1 MQFFWVGGCASTTAV
16 RNRFDCSDDAQSI
29 RNAFAIGIQFSYDSS
44 TIPMRFFPELDSFA
58 SYLAVAALAIATW
71 VFLIVPLWRRWHPR
85 LLLLSKNNLLK
96 KRLAA
101 ATIVLLV
108 FAVGLWTGWHKD
120 AISARL
126 SRWHS
131 ELTRT
136 IPSPSPSPSPLTL
149 TESSVE
155 AMAQTPASWPPLV
168 DQTPASWPSLVD
180 QLLREGIELRDRGDT
195 TNAIERLQEAL
206 DSEPNNAAVL
216 AELAKTYDL
225 MQLYDRANEM
235 WRKLQEMGPS
245 AGAAYE
251 LADRRLKLG
260 VPTPAAAPMPTAPD
274 SSSREVSTS
283 PYGTAADFAKYAIKP
298 REHEIDQV
306 PPLPTSTASEVS
318 SPATRASPAE
328 PGPSAE
334 TAVAQPGGRL
344 IVLRAPNFGWN
355 LALNLKIDGRAAA
368 NIVQSR
374 RYDDFVPEGRHMLT
388 VSVAPNYQP
397 TSTVLNVRRGQT
409 YVFTATRQNTDSV
422 VLVPSALPP
431 GQPH

>member
-1 MQFFWVGGCASTTAV
+1 
-16 RNRFDCSDDAQSI
+16 
-29 RNAFAIGIQFSYDSS
+29 
-44 TIPMRFFPELDSFA
+44 MRFFRELDPFTSHV
-58 SYLAVAALAIATW
+58 AVAALAIATW
-71 VFLIVPLWRRWHPR
+71 VFLIIPLWRRCRPR

-108 FAVGLWTGWHKD
+108 FAVGLWAGWNKD
-120 AISARL
+120 AISAGL

-136 IPSPSPSPSPLTL
+136 IPSASPSPGPLTL
-149 TESSVE
+149 TESPVE
-155 AMAQTPASWPPLV
+155 AMAQTPASWP
-168 DQTPASWPSLVD
+168 SLGD

-206 DSEPNNAAVL
+206 ESEPNNAAVL

-235 WRKLQEMGPS
+235 WRKLQEIGPT

-251 LADRRLKLG
+251 LADRRLKDG
-260 VPTPAAAPMPTAPD
+260 VPTPAAAPVPTAPD

-306 PPLPTSTASEVS
+306 PPVPTSTASEVS
-318 SPATRASPAE
+318 SPATGASPAE

-355 LALNLKIDGRAAA
+355 LAVNLKIDGRTAA
-368 NIVQSR
+368 NIVQGR
-374 RYDDFVPEGRHMLT
+374 RYDDFVPAGRHSLT
-388 VSVAPNYQP
+388 VSAVPNYQP
-397 TSTVLNVRRGQT
+397 TSTVLIVEDGQT
-409 YVFTATRQNTDSV
+409 YIFTATRQQNTDSV
-422 VLVPSALPP
+422 VLVPSTLPS
-431 GQPH
+431 GQLH

>member
-1 MQFFWVGGCASTTAV
+1 
-16 RNRFDCSDDAQSI
+16 
-29 RNAFAIGIQFSYDSS
+29 
-44 TIPMRFFPELDSFA
+44 MRFFRELNPFA
-58 SYLAVAALAIATW
+58 SHVAVAALAIATW
-71 VFLIVPLWRRWHPR
+71 IFLIVPLWRRWRPR

-108 FAVGLWTGWHKD
+108 FAAGLWTGWHKD
-120 AISARL
+120 ALSARL
-126 SRWHS
+126 SRWHG

-149 TESSVE
+149 PESSVE
-155 AMAQTPASWPPLV
+155 AMAQTPAFLPSLV

-180 QLLREGIELRDRGDT
+180 QLLREGLELRDRGDT
-195 TNAIERLQEAL
+195 TNAIERLKEAL

-225 MQLYDRANEM
+225 MQLYDRANEI

-260 VPTPAAAPMPTAPD
+260 VPTPAEGPMPTAPD

-318 SPATRASPAE
+318 SPATRASLAE

-344 IVLRAPNFGWN
+344 IVLRAPNFGSN
-355 LALNLKIDGRAAA
+355 MALNLKIDGRTAA
-368 NIVQSR
+368 NVVQGQ

-388 VSVAPNYQP
+388 VSVVSNNQP
-397 TSTVLNVRRGQT
+397 TSTVLNVRGGQT
-409 YVFTATRQNTDSV
+409 YVFTATRGNTDSV

-431 GQPH
+431 RQPR

>member
-1 MQFFWVGGCASTTAV
+1 MDV
-16 RNRFDCSDDAQSI
+16 
-29 RNAFAIGIQFSYDSS
+29 Y
-44 TIPMRFFPELDSFA
+44 
-58 SYLAVAALAIATW
+58 
-71 VFLIVPLWRRWHPR
+71 
-85 LLLLSKNNLLK
+85 LLK

-136 IPSPSPSPSPLTL
+136 IPSPSPSASPSTL
-149 TESSVE
+149 TASPME
-155 AMAQTPASWPPLV
+155 AMAQTPEPWDSEITFNPLHSN
-168 DQTPASWPSLVD
+168 AAEPSLVD
-180 QLLREGIELRDRGDT
+180 QLRREGVELRDRGDT
-195 TNAIERLQEAL
+195 TNAIERFKEAL

-216 AELAKTYDL
+216 VELAKTYDL
-225 MQLYDRANEM
+225 VQLYDRANEI

-274 SSSREVSTS
+274 SSSHEVSTS
-283 PYGTAADFAKYAIKP
+283 PDESAADFTKYAVKP
-298 REHEIDQV
+298 PEHEIDQV

-318 SPATRASPAE
+318 PPATRASPAE
-328 PGPSAE
+328 PSPSTE
-334 TAVAQPGGRL
+334 TAVAQPDGRL
-344 IVLRAPNFGWN
+344 IVLRAPNFGSN
-355 LALNLKIDGRAAA
+355 MALNLKIDGRTAA
-368 NIVQSR
+368 NIVQGG
-374 RYDDFVPEGRHMLT
+374 RYDEFVPAGRHMLT
-388 VSVAPNYQP
+388 VSAGANYQP
-397 TSTVLNVRRGQT
+397 TSTVLNVQHGQT
-409 YVFTATRQNTDSV
+409 YVFTAIRQNTDSV

>member
-1 MQFFWVGGCASTTAV
+1 
-16 RNRFDCSDDAQSI
+16 
-29 RNAFAIGIQFSYDSS
+29 
-44 TIPMRFFPELDSFA
+44 MRFFREFDPFA
-58 SYLAVAALAIATW
+58 SHVAVAALAIATW
-71 VFLIVPLWRRWHPR
+71 VFLIVPLWRRWRPR
-85 LLLLSKNNLLK
+85 WLLLSKNNLLK

-101 ATIVLLV
+101 ASIVLLV
-108 FAVGLWTGWHKD
+108 FAVGLWMGWHKD

-126 SRWHS
+126 SRWHG

-136 IPSPSPSPSPLTL
+136 IPSPSPSPGPLTL
-149 TESSVE
+149 TESVE
-155 AMAQTPASWPPLV
+155 AKAQTPASWPPLV
-168 DQTPASWPSLVD
+168 DQTPASWPSLLD

-206 DSEPNNAAVL
+206 DSEPNNATVL

-235 WRKLQEMGPS
+235 WRKLQEIGPS

-344 IVLRAPNFGWN
+344 IVLRSANFGWN
-355 LALNLKIDGRAAA
+355 LALNLKVDGKTAA
-368 NIVQSR
+368 NIVQGRS
-374 RYDDFVPEGRHMLT
+374 YDEFVPEGRHMLT
-388 VSVAPNYQP
+388 VSVVSNYHP
-397 TSTVLNVRRGQT
+397 TSTVLNVRSGQT
-409 YVFTATRQNTDSV
+409 YVFTAIRQNTDSV

-431 GQPH
+431 GEPH

>member
-1 MQFFWVGGCASTTAV
+1 LHSRTAL
-16 RNRFDCSDDAQSI
+16 
-29 RNAFAIGIQFSYDSS
+29 AIGIRFSYDSS
-44 TIPMRFFPELDSFA
+44 TIPMRFFRELNPFA
-58 SYLAVAALAIATW
+58 SHVAVAVLAIATW
-71 VFLIVPLWRRWHPR
+71 IFLIVPLWRRSRPR

-126 SRWHS
+126 SRWHG

-136 IPSPSPSPSPLTL
+136 IPPPLSSPGPLTL
-149 TESSVE
+149 KDSSVD
-155 AMAQTPASWPPLV
+155 ATARTPASWDSEITFHPLNSN
-168 DQTPASWPSLVD
+168 AAEPSLVD

-225 MQLYDRANEM
+225 VQLYDRANET
-235 WRKLQEMGPS
+235 WRRLQEMGPS

-260 VPTPAAAPMPTAPD
+260 TPTPGAAPMPTAPI
-274 SSSREVSTS
+274 SSSREVRPS
-283 PYGTAADFAKYAIKP
+283 PFGTAADFAKYAVKP
-298 REHEIDQV
+298 REHEIDKV
-306 PPLPTSTASEVS
+306 PPLPTATAPEVS
-318 SPATRASPAE
+318 SPATPTSTAE

-344 IVLRAPNFGWN
+344 IVLRAPNFGSN
-355 LALNLKIDGRAAA
+355 MALNLKIDGRAAA
-368 NIVQSR
+368 NIVQGR
-374 RYDDFVPEGRHMLT
+374 RYDEFVPEGRHMLT
-388 VSVAPNYQP
+388 VSAVPNYQP

-409 YVFTATRQNTDSV
+409 YVFTATRQNTGV
-422 VLVPSALPP
+422 ALVPSALPP
-431 GQPH
+431 GQPQ

>member
-1 MQFFWVGGCASTTAV
+1 
-16 RNRFDCSDDAQSI
+16 
-29 RNAFAIGIQFSYDSS
+29 
-44 TIPMRFFPELDSFA
+44 MRFFRELDPFA
-58 SYLAVAALAIATW
+58 SHVAVAALAIAKW
-71 VFLIVPLWRRWHPR
+71 VFLIVPLWRRWRPR

-101 ATIVLLV
+101 ATIVILV

-120 AISARL
+120 AISTRL

-155 AMAQTPASWPPLV
+155 AMAQTPASWP
-168 DQTPASWPSLVD
+168 SLVD
-180 QLLREGIELRDRGDT
+180 QLRREGIELRDRGDM

-216 AELAKTYDL
+216 VELAKTYDL
-225 MQLYDRANEM
+225 TQLYDRANEI

-274 SSSREVSTS
+274 FSSREVSPS
-283 PYGTAADFAKYAIKP
+283 PHETAADFAKYAIKP

-306 PPLPTSTASEVS
+306 PPMPASTAPEVS

-344 IVLRAPNFGWN
+344 IVLRAPNFGSN
-355 LALNLKIDGRAAA
+355 LALNLKIDGRTAA
-368 NIVQSR
+368 NIVPGG
-374 RYDDFVPEGRHMLT
+374 RYDHFVPEGRHILT
-388 VSVAPNYQP
+388 VSVVPNYQP

-409 YVFTATRQNTDSV
+409 YVFTATRQNPDSV

-431 GQPH
+431 GQPPEVE

>member
-1 MQFFWVGGCASTTAV
+1 
-16 RNRFDCSDDAQSI
+16 
-29 RNAFAIGIQFSYDSS
+29 
-44 TIPMRFFPELDSFA
+44 MRFFRELNPVA
-58 SYLAVAALAIATW
+58 SHVAVAALAIATW
-71 VFLIVPLWRRWHPR
+71 VFLIVPLWRRWRPR

-149 TESSVE
+149 TDSSVEAMAQTSASWLSLVPSPLTLTESSVE
-155 AMAQTPASWPPLV
+155 AMAQTPAFWPPLV

-260 VPTPAAAPMPTAPD
+260 VPSPAAAPMPTAPD

-355 LALNLKIDGRAAA
+355 LALNLKIDGRTAA
-368 NIVQSR
+368 NIVQGR
-374 RYDDFVPEGRHMLT
+374 RYDHFVPAGRHMLT
-388 VSVAPNYQP
+388 VSAVPNYQP

-409 YVFTATRQNTDSV
+409 YVFTAIRQNTDSV

-431 GQPH
+431 GQPPESLTD

>member
-1 MQFFWVGGCASTTAV
+1 MF
-16 RNRFDCSDDAQSI
+16 RFDPIAPIAS
-29 RNAFAIGIQFSYDSS
+29 
-44 TIPMRFFPELDSFA
+44 LDPLA
-58 SYLAVAALAIATW
+58 SHVAVAALAIATW
-71 VFLIVPLWRRWHPR
+71 VFLIVPLWRRWRPR
-85 LLLLSKNNLLK
+85 LLLLSKN

-101 ATIVLLV
+101 VTIVFLV

-120 AISARL
+120 AISARM

-136 IPSPSPSPSPLTL
+136 IPSRSPSPSPLTL

-155 AMAQTPASWPPLV
+155 AMAQTPASWP
-168 DQTPASWPSLVD
+168 SLVD
-180 QLLREGIELRDRGDT
+180 QLLREGIELRDRGDR

-206 DSEPNNAAVL
+206 DSEPNNAAVI
-216 AELAKTYDL
+216 AELAKTYVL
-225 MQLYDRANEM
+225 MQLYDRANEI

-251 LADRRLKLG
+251 LADRRLKLR

-274 SSSREVSTS
+274 SSSREVSAS
-283 PYGTAADFAKYAIKP
+283 PYGTAANFAKYAITP

-306 PPLPTSTASEVS
+306 PPLPTSTASEAS
-318 SPATRASPAE
+318 PPATSASPAE

-344 IVLRAPNFGWN
+344 IVLRAANFGSN
-355 LALNLKIDGRAAA
+355 LALNLKIDGKTAA
-368 NIVQSR
+368 NLVPGG
-374 RYDDFVPEGRHMLT
+374 RYDHFVSEGRHMLIVV
-388 VSVAPNYQP
+388 VSNHQP
-397 TSTVLNVRRGQT
+397 TSTVLDVRRGQT
-409 YVFTATRQNTDSV
+409 YVFTATRQNTGSV

>member
-1 MQFFWVGGCASTTAV
+1 
-16 RNRFDCSDDAQSI
+16 
-29 RNAFAIGIQFSYDSS
+29 
-44 TIPMRFFPELDSFA
+44 MRFFRELNPFA
-58 SYLAVAALAIATW
+58 SHMAVAALAIATW
-71 VFLIVPLWRRWHPR
+71 VFLIVPLWRRWRPR

-155 AMAQTPASWPPLV
+155 AMAQTPAFWPPLV
-168 DQTPASWPSLVD
+168 DQTSASWPSLVD
-180 QLLREGIELRDRGDT
+180 QLLRESIELRDRGDT
-195 TNAIERLQEAL
+195 TSAIERLQEAL

-274 SSSREVSTS
+274 SLSREASTS
-283 PYGTAADFAKYAIKP
+283 PYGTAADFAKYAITP

-355 LALNLKIDGRAAA
+355 MALNLKIDGRTAA
-368 NIVQSR
+368 NIVPGR
-374 RYDDFVPEGRHMLT
+374 RYDRVVPEGRHMLT
-388 VSVAPNYQP
+388 VSAVPNYQP

-409 YVFTATRQNTDSV
+409 YVFTAIRQNTDSV

-431 GQPH
+431 SE

>member
-1 MQFFWVGGCASTTAV
+1 
-16 RNRFDCSDDAQSI
+16 
-29 RNAFAIGIQFSYDSS
+29 
-44 TIPMRFFPELDSFA
+44 MRFFRELNLGVSHVVV
-58 SYLAVAALAIATW
+58 AVLAIATW
-71 VFLIVPLWRRWHPR
+71 IFLIVPLWRRWRPK
-85 LLLLSKNNLLK
+85 LLLLRKNNLLK

-101 ATIVLLV
+101 ATIVLVV
-108 FAVGLWTGWHKD
+108 FAAGLWTGWHKD
-120 AISARL
+120 ALSARL
-126 SRWHS
+126 SLWHS

-136 IPSPSPSPSPLTL
+136 IASPSPSPSPLAL

-155 AMAQTPASWPPLV
+155 VHGAPDASNPITTQTPAFWPPLV
-168 DQTPASWPSLVD
+168 DQTPASQPSLVD
-180 QLLREGIELRDRGDT
+180 QLLREGIELRDRGDAT
-195 TNAIERLQEAL
+195 VAIERLQEAL
-206 DSEPNNAAVL
+206 DSEPNNAAAL

-225 MQLYDRANEM
+225 IQLYDRANEM
-235 WRKLQEMGPS
+235 WRKLQQMGPS

-274 SSSREVSTS
+274 SSSREVNSS
-283 PYGTAADFAKYAIKP
+283 PYETAADFAKYAITP
-298 REHEIDQV
+298 LEHEIDQV
-306 PPLPTSTASEVS
+306 PPLPTPTSSEVS
-318 SPATRASPAE
+318 SPATPASPAE

-355 LALNLKIDGRAAA
+355 LALNLKIDGRTAA
-368 NIVQSR
+368 NIVQGG

-388 VSVAPNYQP
+388 VSAVPNYHP
-397 TSTVLNVRRGQT
+397 MSTVLDVRHGQT

>member
-1 MQFFWVGGCASTTAV
+1 M
-16 RNRFDCSDDAQSI
+16 NR
-29 RNAFAIGIQFSYDSS
+29 
-44 TIPMRFFPELDSFA
+44 
-58 SYLAVAALAIATW
+58 YLQL
-71 VFLIVPLWRRWHPR
+71 RH
-85 LLLLSKNNLLK
+85 
-96 KRLAA
+96 RLAA

-120 AISARL
+120 AISARM

-131 ELTRT
+131 SLTRT

-155 AMAQTPASWPPLV
+155 AMSQTPEP
-168 DQTPASWPSLVD
+168 WPSLVD
-180 QLLREGIELRDRGDT
+180 QLRREGVELRDRGDT
-195 TNAIERLQEAL
+195 TNAIERLKEAL

-225 MQLYDRANEM
+225 MQLYDRANEI

-245 AGAAYE
+245 VGVAYE

-260 VPTPAAAPMPTAPD
+260 VPTPAAAPMPTAAD

-306 PPLPTSTASEVS
+306 PPLPTSTASKVS

-355 LALNLKIDGRAAA
+355 LALNLKIDGKTAA
-368 NIVQSR
+368 NIVQGRS
-374 RYDDFVPEGRHMLT
+374 YDQFVPAGRHVLT
-388 VSVAPNYQP
+388 VSAVPNYQP
-397 TSTVLNVRRGQT
+397 SSTVLNVQHGQT
-409 YVFTATRQNTDSV
+409 YVFTAIRQNTDSV

>member
-1 MQFFWVGGCASTTAV
+1 
-16 RNRFDCSDDAQSI
+16 
-29 RNAFAIGIQFSYDSS
+29 
-44 TIPMRFFPELDSFA
+44 MRFFRELDPFA
-58 SYLAVAALAIATW
+58 SHVVVAALAIATW
-71 VFLIVPLWRRWHPR
+71 VFLIVPLWRRWRPR

-126 SRWHS
+126 SHWHS
-131 ELTRT
+131 ELTLT
-136 IPSPSPSPSPLTL
+136 IPSGSPSPSPLTL

-155 AMAQTPASWPPLV
+155 AMAQTPAP
-168 DQTPASWPSLVD
+168 WPSLVD
-180 QLLREGIELRDRGDT
+180 QLKREGIELRDRGDT

-225 MQLYDRANEM
+225 MQLYDRANET
-235 WRKLQEMGPS
+235 WHKLQEMGPS
-245 AGAAYE
+245 AGAEFE

-260 VPTPAAAPMPTAPD
+260 APTPAAAPMPTAPD

-306 PPLPTSTASEVS
+306 PPLPTSTESEVS
-318 SPATRASPAE
+318 SPAASASPAE
-328 PGPSAE
+328 PGPSTE

-355 LALNLKIDGRAAA
+355 FALNLKIDGRTAA
-368 NIVQSR
+368 NIVQGR
-374 RYDDFVPEGRHMLT
+374 RYDEFVPAGRHMLT
-388 VSVAPNYQP
+388 VSAVPTYRP
-397 TSTVLNVRRGQT
+397 TSTVLNVEDGQT
-409 YVFTATRQNTDSV
+409 YVFTAIRQNTDSV